1 MLYTLITCNE
11 LTSLRP
17 LLALAY
23 CSTQC
28 RGRNADFVESNEGRD
43 GRLPVH
49 RQQRSASDSQQTND
63 AARAL

>member
-1 MLYTLITCNE
+1 MF
-11 LTSLRP
+11 
-17 LLALAY
+17 AY

-28 RGRNADFVESNEGRD
+28 RGRSADFVESNEGRD

-49 RQQRSASDSQQTND
+49 RQQWSASVSQQTND